1 MARETPDRSGGE
13 VGGGS
18 ASAQRGESRWPAAG
32 AVFVVIV
39 LHLTLPQSITVLP
52 DWVVPAMLALL
63 LVPLLIGSPRRHHE
77 AAVWSRRLSLAM
89 LAVLA
94 LTVATSITMLVN
106 EILSVREVDA
116 RQLIWSALALWITSV
131 VAFGLG
137 CWELDGG
144 GPEARHDPDGY
155 VPDLRFTQ
163 QAQPELAPQGWGP
176 TFPDYLYVALTNSM
190 SFAPADTVPLTVRMK
205 ALMGL
210 QSALSLVVI
219 ALLAGWAVGSLG

>member
-1 MARETPDRSGGE
+1 M
-13 VGGGS
+13 
-18 ASAQRGESRWPAAG
+18 
-32 AVFVVIV
+32 VIL

-52 DWVVPAMLALL
+52 DWVVPAMLAAL
-63 LVPLLIGSPRRHHE
+63 LVPLLIGSPRRHHG

-89 LAVLA
+89 LVVLA
-94 LTVATSITMLVN
+94 LTVVTSITMLVN

-116 RQLIWSALALWITSV
+116 RQVIWSALALWITSV

-163 QAQPELAPQGWGP
+163 QAQPELAPRGWVP

-190 SFAPADTVPLTVRMK
+190 SFAPADTVPLTIRMK